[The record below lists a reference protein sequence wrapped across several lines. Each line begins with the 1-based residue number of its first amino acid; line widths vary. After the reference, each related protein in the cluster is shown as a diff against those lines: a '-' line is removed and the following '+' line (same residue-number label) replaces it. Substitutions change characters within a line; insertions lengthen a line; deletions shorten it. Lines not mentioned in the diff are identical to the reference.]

1 LKLLSRRG
9 RRVPAGRAFNLTDRR
24 CVMLRKLAPR
34 TSWNLP
40 SLRRFETEVGD
51 LMEQFFG
58 PRDNWMMATDVFE
71 PRINFVET
79 DTNFEV
85 SVELPGM
92 KAEDVHV
99 ELEGGQL
106 RISGEKKEE
115 KEETGKTFHRVERRF
130 GEFRRVIPLTVSVVA
145 DKISAE
151 FKDGILTVK

>member
-1 LKLLSRRG
+1 
-9 RRVPAGRAFNLTDRR
+9 
-24 CVMLRKLAPR
+24 MLRKLAPR

-40 SLRRFETEVGD
+40 SLSRFETEVGD

-58 PRDNWMMATDVFE
+58 PRHNWMMATDEFE
-71 PRINFVET
+71 PRINFLET
-79 DTNFEV
+79 DTDYEV

-106 RISGEKKEE
+106 RISGEKKEDR
-115 KEETGKTFHRVERRF
+115 EETGKTFHRVERRF
-130 GEFRRVIPLTVSVVA
+130 GEFRRVIPLTMAVDA

-151 FKDGILTVK
+151 FKDGILTVKVPKTEEAKAKKIEIKT